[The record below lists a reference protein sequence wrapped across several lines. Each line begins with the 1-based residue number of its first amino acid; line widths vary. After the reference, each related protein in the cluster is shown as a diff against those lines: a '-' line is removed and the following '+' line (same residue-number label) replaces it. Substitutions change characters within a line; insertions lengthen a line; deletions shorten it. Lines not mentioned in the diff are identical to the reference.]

1 MKRILAI
8 ILVALLLLS
17 LAGCG
22 IKEKIEQK
30 VGEAIT
36 EGLINGAAGGDGKVD
51 INGSQ
56 VTITGSDGTTAVIGG
71 EGTSWPSDKAGAIIP
86 KFSKGKIAT
95 VMNSDESCWIQLE
108 EVEAG
113 DYDSY
118 RKDLEAAGFTQNS
131 FESNDETSKMY
142 SASKDEKT
150 TASITYT
157 TTDKTMIIISS
168 IQKEAE

>member
-1 MKRILAI
+1 MKRIVAI
-8 ILVALLLLS
+8 VLVTLLLLS

-36 EGLINGAAGGDGKVD
+36 EGVINGAAGGDGKVD

-56 VTITGSDGTTAVIGG
+56 VTITGSDGATAVIGG
-71 EGTSWPSDKAGAIIP
+71 TEWPSNQAGKILP
-86 KFSKGKIAT
+86 KFGKGKIES
-95 VMNSDESCWIQLE
+95 VINSDESCWIQIE

-118 RKDLEAAGFTQNS
+118 RKDLEAAGFTQNT
-131 FESNDETSKMY
+131 FESADETSKMY
-142 SASKDEKT
+142 TASKDEKT
-150 TASITYT
+150 SVSITYSI
-157 TTDKTMIIISS
+157 TDKTMIVMAGI
-168 IQKEAE
+168 KKDAE